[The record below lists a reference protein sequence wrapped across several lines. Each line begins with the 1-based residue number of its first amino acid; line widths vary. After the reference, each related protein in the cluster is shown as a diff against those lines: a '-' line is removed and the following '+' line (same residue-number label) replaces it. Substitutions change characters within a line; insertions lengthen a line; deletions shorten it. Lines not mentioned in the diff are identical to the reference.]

1 MPQTE
6 IFINRCVDLNRDVL
20 WVANSFHHDER
31 RSYELYVGGD
41 VNGAIDA
48 AVKAGMPRENA
59 VSRAKAVLARKEF
72 NDEIKG

>member
-6 IFINRCVDLNRDVL
+6 IFINRCVDHEYKHVL
-20 WVANSFHHDER
+20 WVANEFHPEER

-41 VNGAIDA
+41 VNGAINA
-48 AVKAGMPRENA
+48 AVEAGMPRENA

-72 NDEIKG
+72 NDEIK